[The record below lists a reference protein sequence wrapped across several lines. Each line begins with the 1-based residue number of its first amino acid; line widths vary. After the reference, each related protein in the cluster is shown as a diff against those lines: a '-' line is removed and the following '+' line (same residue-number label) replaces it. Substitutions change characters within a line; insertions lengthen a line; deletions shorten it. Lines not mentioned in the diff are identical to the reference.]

1 MKNIIK
7 IFALTML
14 LILPEACQKYY
25 PMVAPPIKEVE
36 DDLDEEIGGSMP
48 FYVTVHGA
56 GTMDGTSWDNAMD
69 ATGLFDLLTNYQNL
83 SRQPIYVAEG
93 KYVVSNKAGE
103 GLTITKDIYNVKGG
117 FSASSSGNSTT
128 DWDPAKYV
136 TIISGDVNGNNRA
149 DDGDCGIF

>member
-7 IFALTML
+7 IFALAML

-103 GLTITKDIYNVKGG
+103 GLTITKDIYNV
-117 FSASSSGNSTT
+117 
-128 DWDPAKYV
+128 
-136 TIISGDVNGNNRA
+136 
-149 DDGDCGIF
+149 